1 MTDTQEG
8 RFMKN
13 KLMTRFGLSARL
25 AHHLLVAATL
35 FFFVGQTGAVQ
46 ASSVNGGGNGTFNAD
61 LDGDGEI
68 DGTHFGFSVVLT
80 PKDVVNGHFTCQMAG
95 NMDFLG
101 LKLMLVDGQV
111 SSAFFAP
118 TSVTFSGTADV
129 NFEPGGVFEN
139 IPFTVTVTAGGP
151 GVGTLQLTL
160 IGVFDGVT
168 GDTLPGDNNYSLPVE
183 TALTGNIT
191 IK

>member
-1 MTDTQEG
+1 
-8 RFMKN
+8 MKN
-13 KLMTRFGLSARL
+13 KLMEPKFTFILRL
-25 AHHLLVAATL
+25 ARQFLVAAAIFL
-35 FFFVGQTGAVQ
+35 WVGPAGAAQ
-46 ASSVNGGGNGTFNAD
+46 PSSANGGGTGTFNAD
-61 LDGDGEI
+61 LDGDGDI

-80 PKDVVNGHFTCQMAG
+80 PKGLVNGHFTCQMAG

-101 LKLMLVDGQV
+101 LKLMLVEGQP

-118 TSVTFSGTADV
+118 TSVIFGGTADV
-129 NFEPGGVFEN
+129 IFEPGGVFAG

-151 GVGTLQLTL
+151 EVGTLQLTL

-168 GDTLPGDNNYSLPVE
+168 GDTMPGDNNYSLPIE
-183 TALTGNIT
+183 TVLTGNIS